1 MVYRAQPYSLL
12 SGYFQLK
19 KKKKKAYNDTEMEDG
34 ETFSSESQ
42 GFLGLEELASG
53 KVDPQKPLYGLT
65 ITKPVEGSGIFAS
78 QIIFHK

>member
-1 MVYRAQPYSLL
+1 
-12 SGYFQLK
+12 
-19 KKKKKAYNDTEMEDG
+19 MEDG

-53 KVDPQKPLYGLT
+53 KVDPQKPLDGLT

>member
-19 KKKKKAYNDTEMEDG
+19 KKKIIRAYKDTKMEDG

-42 GFLGLEELASG
+42 GFLGLEELASE
-53 KVDPQKPLYGLT
+53 KVNPQRPL
-65 ITKPVEGSGIFAS
+65 
-78 QIIFHK
+78 